1 MKRSFF
7 LSGMLLFIFAV
18 SIFSPALQVNAQTA
32 TPPGNVLAL
41 LEEMTPEERVG
52 QLFAVTFEGTDASR
66 ESEIYDLIANYHVGG
81 VILLAENDNF
91 TASTT
96 SVADVHGLI
105 STLQKIEWDTS
116 LITLTA
122 SETGQITRR
131 VYAPLF
137 VGATESGDG
146 ASEDQILDGLT
157 PLPNQMAIGATW
169 QPELA
174 EETGFVLGQELDA
187 LGFNL
192 YFGPSL
198 DVLEQP
204 NPTGSGDLGTR
215 VFGGD
220 PYWVG
225 EMGRAFISGLHTG
238 SEGRVLVVAKHFPG
252 RGGSDR
258 LPEEEVATVRK
269 SLEQL
274 KQIELAPFFAVT
286 GDAPSVL
293 ETADALLVSHI
304 RYQGFQGNIRATTR
318 PVSLD
323 AQSLAQI
330 LELPSFTS
338 WRESGGLTVSD
349 DLGSRAVRQFYAPG
363 NQGFFSHLVAR
374 DAFLAGNDILYLG
387 NISSS
392 DTPDTYNSVVNI
404 LTFFAQ
410 KYREDTAF
418 AQRVNEAVTRILT
431 VKMRLYPYFSLGAVR
446 PAVGRLEELGQ
457 SQQAAFDVAQHSAT
471 IISPELSD
479 LGVVL
484 PTPPAL
490 KDRLIFISDT
500 HANTRCNLCLGQTAL
515 SQTALEQSVLRLY
528 GVVPGEQALPE
539 NLSSYTFDNLD
550 AMLAGEDASLFASQL
565 NQADWVIFALAGTE
579 QNQSETLRRFIS
591 EKQDLLRNK
600 RIILFSFTAPYY
612 LDATDISK
620 LTAYYGLYS
629 YAPPFVDVA
638 ARILYKELTPVGA
651 SPVSIP
657 GIGYDLIA
665 VTAPDPAQLIT
676 LMLDLVTPPAMPP
689 DPSGATPE
697 PTAVPRFR
705 VDDTLAVRTG
715 IIIDHNGHPVP
726 DGTVVSF
733 MLTMGDSTGIQ
744 QQVDAET
751 EDGIARAAFQLE
763 RTGLLDIR
771 ASSNLARISQTLR
784 LDVSSTG
791 EAAVTVIAPSLPEE
805 ILSATPVPDPTATV
819 AIESAY
825 VEDGSLRIGA
835 WFFAAL
841 VWIFGLVIAYS
852 VGAQVYSGR
861 WGLRWALS
869 VLLGGM
875 GAYNYLALD
884 LPGASWVTARDMF
897 GVIVFVLLGELLGWG
912 VGWLW
917 WKRDTGE

>member
-875 GAYNYLALD
+875 GAYNYLAPD